1 MWNAQTSV
9 GEIFR
14 RYGDEFLSK
23 HHLPVH
29 WLKAIEAIKLCRTA
43 ELGGHVEKCTSC
55 GHTKVHYNSC
65 GNRHCPQCQGVNR
78 EKWVLEKQYDQL
90 PVPYFHAVF
99 TVPQELHPLFRYNRT
114 KLYNFLFSCTWETLN
129 QFASN
134 PENRLNAKIG
144 AIMVLHTWTQQ
155 LEYHPHVH
163 CIVPAGGIDSEENW
177 KNATSNGG
185 FLFYF
190 KALANTFR
198 GKFLWY
204 LREMYDKNEL
214 ELPGKLGNKNQFVLL
229 VKTLKNKQWNV
240 KIKDSLP
247 DNKHVIAYLGRYT
260 HRIAIANSRI
270 KSIDNGLVTFS
281 YTDRADNNKQKEKTV
296 TTMEFMQL
304 FVQHFLPKYF
314 MKIRN
319 YGILSSRSKTSDLA
333 SARKSLK
340 CEAPGAKKKFTLR
353 EVLLITKGIDVEKCP
368 CCGGKM
374 VVTKIIEPLRG
385 PPRKLP
391 LDKTLLAA

>member
-1 MWNAQTSV
+1 MSNAQISV

-14 RYGDEFLSK
+14 QYGNEFLSR
-23 HHLPVH
+23 HRLPVH

-43 ELGGHVEKCTSC
+43 ELGGHVEKCIDC

-65 GNRHCPQCQGVNR
+65 GNRHCPRCQGVNR

-90 PVPYFHAVF
+90 PVQYFHAIF
-99 TVPQELHPLFRYNRT
+99 TIPRELHPLFKYNRA
-114 KLYNFLFSCTWETLN
+114 KLYSFLLRCTWETLK

-134 PENRLNAKIG
+134 PQNRLNAKIG
-144 AIMVLHTWTQQ
+144 AIMILHTWTQQ
-155 LEYHPHVH
+155 LEYHPHTH
-163 CIVPAGGIDSEENW
+163 CIIPAGGIDSRGNW
-177 KNATSNGG
+177 KNAPSNGG

-190 KALANTFR
+190 KALADTFR

-214 ELPGKLGNKNQFVLL
+214 NLPGQLDNKHQFVLL
-229 VKTLKNKQWNV
+229 VKALT
-240 KIKDSLP
+240 
-247 DNKHVIAYLGRYT
+247 
-260 HRIAIANSRI
+260 NSRI
-270 KSIDNGLVTFS
+270 KSIDNGMVTFS
-281 YTDRADNNKQKEKTV
+281 YTDRTDNNKIKTKTV
-296 TTMEFMQL
+296 SVMKFMEL
-304 FVQHFLPKYF
+304 FVQHFLPKHF

-319 YGILSSRSKTSDLA
+319 YGIFSSRSKTSALA
-333 SARKSLK
+333 MARKSLK
-340 CEAPGAKKKFTLR
+340 CKSPGKKKKFTIR

-368 CCGGKM
+368 HCGGKM

-391 LDKTLLAA
+391 LDKTFSAA

>member
-1 MWNAQTSV
+1 MGNAQTSV

-14 RYGDEFLSK
+14 RYGNEFLSK
-23 HHLPVH
+23 HQLPVH
-29 WLKAIEAIKLCRTA
+29 WLKAIQAIKLCRTV
-43 ELGGHVEKCTSC
+43 ELGGHIEKCISC

-78 EKWVLEKQYDQL
+78 EKWVLEKQYDRL

-99 TVPQELHPLFRYNRT
+99 TVPQELHPLFRYNRA
-114 KLYNFLFSCTWETLN
+114 KLYSLLFSCTWETLK

-155 LEYHPHVH
+155 LRYHPHTH
-163 CIVPAGGIDSEENW
+163 CIVPAGGIDSEGNW
-177 KNATSNGG
+177 KNSPGNGG

-214 ELPGKLGNKNQFVLL
+214 ELPGELNNKHQFVLL
-229 VKTLKNKQWNV
+229 VKALKNKQWNV
-240 KIKDSLP
+240 KIKDPFP
-247 DNKHVIAYLGRYT
+247 DNKHVTAYLGRYI

-270 KSIDNGLVTFS
+270 KSIDNGMVTFS
-281 YTDRADNNKQKEKTV
+281 YTDRTDNNKIKTKTV
-296 TTMEFMQL
+296 SVMEFMEL
-304 FVQHFLPKYF
+304 FVQHFLPKHF

-333 SARKSLK
+333 KARESLK
-340 CEAPGAKKKFTLR
+340 CESPGEKKKFTLR

-374 VVTKIIEPLRG
+374 VVTKIIKPLRG

-391 LDKTLLAA
+391 LDKTFIAA